1 MQMGYE
7 RTKQLLEK
15 WLLPVGEERGKK
27 LEFCGDVFK
36 FKASSADELSSNF
49 VYSSIYIFSKIRK

>member
-15 WLLPVGEERGKK
+15 WLLPVGEERGKNSSSAVMCSS
-27 LEFCGDVFK
+27 LRQR
-36 FKASSADELSSNF
+36 SADELSSNF
-49 VYSSIYIFSKIRK
+49 VYSNIYIFLKN